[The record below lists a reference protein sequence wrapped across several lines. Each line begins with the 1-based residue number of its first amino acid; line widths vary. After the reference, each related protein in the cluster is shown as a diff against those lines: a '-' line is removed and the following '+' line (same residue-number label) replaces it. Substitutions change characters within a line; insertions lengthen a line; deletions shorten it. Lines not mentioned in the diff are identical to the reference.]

1 LDIQKTNLNLSNVFT
16 YVQDISNYD
25 AVENILMELDVD
37 KLDVIMSDMAPNT
50 I

>member
-1 LDIQKTNLNLSNVFT
+1 LNVFT
-16 YVQDISNYD
+16 YVQDISDYD
-25 AVENILMELDVD
+25 AVENILKNLNVE